1 MIKVWR
7 LLPQV
12 IKEKPFDVYAALAV
26 LASSVI
32 AFFSSEF
39 PEGTYTNIPILLW
52 AIVDI
57 YMISASLVLVVAL
70 FINHKDHPQ
79 FSYFGQMWGWAF
91 VASASVAVMTFLF
104 YQNFTER
111 GFAFD
116 APSFSF
122 ALLWGCIGWAAF
134 FKSTTM
140 YIDFKEARAAQGE

>member
-7 LLPQV
+7 LIPQV
-12 IKEKPFDVYAALAV
+12 IKEKPFDIYAAFAV
-26 LASSVI
+26 LVSSVI

-39 PEGTYTNIPILLW
+39 PEGTYTEIPLFLW
-52 AIVDI
+52 AIIDI
-57 YMISASLVLVVAL
+57 YMITASSIVLLAL
-70 FINHKDHPQ
+70 FCNHKDRPQ

-104 YQNFTER
+104 YQNFTET
-111 GFAFD
+111 GVAFD

-122 ALLWGCIGWAAF
+122 AFLWGCIGWAAF

-140 YIDFKEARAAQGE
+140 YIDFKEARASQGE